1 MNLDR
6 RTQVAPPHA
15 GHDVAPMSKHASQ
28 SRHNARR
35 RRGRCSDSAVLRVW
49 RMTRALSDLIK
60 LSRRSGKP
68 DATVDRLGETPTW
81 RSEERRVGKEC
92 RSGAWGHAETRP

>member
-15 GHDVAPMSKHASQ
+15 GHDGAPMSKHATQ
-28 SRHNARR
+28 SRRNARR

-49 RMTRALSDLIK
+49 RMTRALADLIK
-60 LSRRSGKP
+60 LSRRSGIP
-68 DATVDRLGETPTW
+68 DARVDSLGETPTW
-81 RSEERRVGKEC
+81 QELTRVCGWPTFRRLQKT
-92 RSGAWGHAETRP
+92 A